1 MHSPNGPI
9 VRERDDTSKRAFLFY
24 KTKSEMN
31 ILDNSHTVNRP
42 ITAPEVSLA
51 LNLEESRDK
60 DRPRRPIPFDPLLSD
75 GMLEYLFS

>member
-31 ILDNSHTVNRP
+31 ILDNSLTVNRP

-51 LNLEESRDK
+51 LELE
-60 DRPRRPIPFDPLLSD
+60 
-75 GMLEYLFS
+75 